1 MDTSEPNAIALTVSQ
16 QFEIERFNRII
27 DETTDRDALRK
38 TAKQLL
44 TAWQYQKAATL
55 WAMREALPPPLK
67 LSNDKARFGIL
78 LWISSSIFWL
88 VTSLSI
94 SAVLAERIRSLRLTT
109 SSRLKYTSTKK
120 STH

>member
-27 DETTDRDALRK
+27 DETTDCDALRK

-67 LSNDKARFGIL
+67 LSNDK
-78 LWISSSIFWL
+78 
-88 VTSLSI
+88 V
-94 SAVLAERIRSLRLTT
+94 
-109 SSRLKYTSTKK
+109 
-120 STH
+120 